1 MTNEPKYFE
10 IWETIRSAIRTC
22 IIDVTRQYDIAA
34 DALEIIEQPART
46 VVVQAKDNASGAMWA
61 QASISLDGH
70 YIEIRRSEEIAGSAN
85 KEPEVIEIEVK
96 NGVIGFIHDDIDRT
110 TSPHKVAEIILEP
123 ILDKLKRR
131 TTIP

>member
-10 IWETIRSAIRTC
+10 IWEPILSAIRTQ
-22 IIDVTRQYDIAA
+22 IIDARREYGINVE
-34 DALEIIEQPART
+34 ALEIIEQPART
-46 VVVQAKDNASGAMWA
+46 VVIRAKANTSGAMSA
-61 QASISLDGH
+61 QASISLRGDS
-70 YIEIRRSEEIAGSAN
+70 IEITRSEAIADRAN
-85 KEPEVIEIEVK
+85 EEPEVIEIEVK